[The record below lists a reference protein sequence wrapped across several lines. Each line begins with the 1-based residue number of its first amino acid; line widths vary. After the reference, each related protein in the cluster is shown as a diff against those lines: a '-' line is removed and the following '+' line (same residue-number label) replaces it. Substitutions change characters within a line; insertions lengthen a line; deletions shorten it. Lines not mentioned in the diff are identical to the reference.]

1 MQRIPDASSFEER
14 IGIRI
19 TIESP
24 ENILT
29 IDTDFDS
36 YGFSGRIKINKNLST
51 QIY

>member
-19 TIESP
+19 KIENP

-29 IDTDFDS
+29 IDTDFDD
-36 YGFSGRIKINKNLST
+36 
-51 QIY
+51 